1 MSSSALPPP
10 QRDNSAYNLAVI
22 ITLLL
27 LLLALFLIPRGEHC
41 CGDDLGKP
49 HGTEHAAGKTMKQKH
64 SPAVT
69 HAPTDASALE
79 DQMAAWP
86 GCEAVLAAS
95 YVSFESGSGRLTEKG
110 ARLLDRLIV
119 CLEDGNYLIVGHT
132 DNQGNEASNLILSQQ
147 RAESVRAYLI
157 GKGMDPARLTTQGA
171 GESDPI
177 ASNDS
182 EAGRA
187 RNRRIE
193 FIRQQ

>member
-1 MSSSALPPP
+1 M
-10 QRDNSAYNLAVI
+10 NSATRPPRDDSGYNLAVLL
-22 ITLLL
+22 TLLL
-27 LLLALFLIPRGEHC
+27 LLLALFLLPRSDQC
-41 CGDDLGKP
+41 CSDGDDQAM
-49 HGTEHAAGKTMKQKH
+49 TEPVAGMTATGN
-64 SPAVT
+64 P
-69 HAPTDASALE
+69 DDSALL
-79 DQMAAWP
+79 DQDTAWP

-110 ARLLDRLIV
+110 TRLLDRLMA

-132 DNQGNEASNLILSQQ
+132 DNQGDEQSNLILSRQ

-157 GKGMDPARLTTQGA
+157 GKGMDPDRLSTDGA

-177 ASNDS
+177 ASNET

-193 FIRQQ
+193 FIKQE

>member
-1 MSSSALPPP
+1 MSSALPPP
-10 QRDNSAYNLAVI
+10 QRNDSAYNLAVI

-27 LLLALFLIPRGEHC
+27 LLLALFLLPRGEQC
-41 CGDDLGKP
+41 CNDAP
-49 HGTEHAAGKTMKQKH
+49 AAA
-64 SPAVT
+64 PAVEPAT
-69 HAPTDASALE
+69 APATEPMTEPAAMTGSL
-79 DQMAAWP
+79 DQEAAWP

-119 CLEDGNYLIVGHT
+119 CLEDGNYLIIGHT
-132 DNQGNEASNLILSQQ
+132 DNQGDEASNLILSQQ

-157 GKGMDPARLTTQGA
+157 GKGMDPARLTTEGA

-193 FIRQQ
+193 FIKQP